1 MNFFNKINLSFLTL
15 AVLVGFCIFLR
26 WHQIEERNQ
35 FTWDQVDNA
44 WAAKNIIVDREF
56 PIEGMQAKLNSGL
69 FIGPLYYYYIAPFYA
84 AFNLDPVASGYIA
97 ISSSV
102 ISLIILYYVTKSIFS
117 YKEALIAGLLY
128 VFLTPYIEFD
138 RVQWPVNFVPAISLV
153 IFYSIYR
160 ILNGSIRYFF
170 LLMLALGISFHLHMT
185 SIFYIFIFILSI
197 PLLPRKMETVK
208 YFFYSLPIF
217 IIFISPILYMVLG
230 ANYFSRGTS
239 YASSSYHGFYLRRM
253 LQLGSDAFLEFAT
266 LTHILKIS
274 VIRFL
279 LPLAFTILYLKE
291 KLSRKRIIFCYLV
304 LLWILI
310 PWILLSTYSGELTV
324 YYFII
329 PRFIAVMMA
338 AYILVKLIFAKN
350 IFVSLTSSVLLGAYL
365 AHNVVLF
372 FQAEYDG
379 ISYYRQRT
387 LNRME
392 KGEQINFQQGAPESY
407 IYFYYTHDKEGK

>member
-1 MNFFNKINLSFLTL
+1 MNFIKKVNISLLTL
-15 AVLVGFCIFLR
+15 AVLIGFCVFLR
-26 WHQIEERNQ
+26 WYQIEERNQ

-44 WAAKNIIVDREF
+44 WAAKTILIDHEL

-69 FIGPLYYYYIAPFYA
+69 FIGPLYYYYIVPFYA

-160 ILNGSIRYFF
+160 ILNGSVRYFF

-185 SIFYIFIFILSI
+185 SIFYIFILVLCI
-197 PLLPRKMETVK
+197 PLLPRKRETVK

-217 IIFISPILYMVLG
+217 IIFISPIIYMLFGV
-230 ANYFSRGTS
+230 NHFSRGTS
-239 YASSSYHGFYLRRM
+239 YASSSYHGFYVRRM
-253 LQLGSDAFLEFAT
+253 LQLSSDAFLEFAT
-266 LTHILKIS
+266 LTHALKIS

-279 LPLAFTILYLKE
+279 LPLIFIAVYLKE
-291 KLSRKRIIFCYLV
+291 KINKKRLIICYLV
-304 LLWILI
+304 LLWVFI

-329 PRFIAVMMA
+329 PRFIAVMLA
-338 AYILVKLIFAKN
+338 SYIIVKFVFAKN
-350 IFVSLTSSVLLGAYL
+350 TLLSLVSSAVLGAYL

-387 LNRME
+387 LDRME

-407 IYFYYTHDKEGK
+407 IYFYYTHDK